1 MTLRSQ
7 PAPVAGTPGSRAVPV
22 TILTGYLGAGK
33 TTLLNHI
40 LGADHVRRIAVIEN
54 EYGAVS
60 IDHGLVVGADDAI
73 YEMANGCICCTVRA
87 DLVRLLDRL
96 VQRGATFDHLLVE
109 TTGLADPGPVAQ
121 TFFADEATRAAFALD
136 GIVTLVDALHVRQQL
151 ARGVESV
158 AQIALANVLVL
169 NKTDLVSAGEL
180 DAIEGQLR
188 DLNPL
193 ARIVRS
199 ERAAVPLDTILDIG
213 AFDPAAFERR
223 RPIDPMAHDHDD
235 GIVSVVV
242 EAAGDVNVTI
252 LDLWLGQVLR
262 ARSADIFRLKG
273 FLSLAGEPR
282 RLVIQAVHSIVDVRP
297 GRPWG
302 DTPRLSQLVFIG
314 RDLDRERLAEGLRAC
329 VV

>member
-1 MTLRSQ
+1 MTTR
-7 PAPVAGTPGSRAVPV
+7 SRAVPV

-40 LGADHVRRIAVIEN
+40 LGADHGRRIAVIEN

-60 IDHGLVVGADDAI
+60 IDHGLVEGADDEI
-73 YEMANGCICCTVRA
+73 FEMANGCICCTVRA
-87 DLVRLLDRL
+87 ELERLLGRL
-96 VQRGATFDHLLVE
+96 LQRGATFDHLLVE

-121 TFFADEATRAAFALD
+121 TFLADEATRSAFALD

-158 AQIALANVLVL
+158 AQIVLANLLVL
-169 NKTDLVSAGEL
+169 NKTDLVSADEL
-180 DAIEGQLR
+180 DAIEADLR
-188 DLNPL
+188 RLNPL
-193 ARIVRS
+193 ARIMRS
-199 ERAAVPLDTILDIG
+199 ERAAVPVDSIFGIG

-235 GIVSVVV
+235 GVVSVVV
-242 EAAGDVNVTI
+242 EAEGNVNVTI

-262 ARSADIFRLKG
+262 ERSADLFRLKG

-297 GRPWG
+297 GRPWS
-302 DTPRLSQLVFIG
+302 DAPRLNQLVFIG
-314 RDLDRERLAEGLRAC
+314 RELDRERLAEGLRAC